1 MPRPFHICDVFTNR
15 PYAGNPLAIVED
27 ADSLTAAQMQ
37 AIARQFN
44 LSETIFIQRPA
55 DPAHDAKVRIFLPT
69 AEIPFAGHPTI
80 GCAIHLAS
88 RRAGHGDL
96 ATEIVLEEQAGLVP
110 VTVTRTGS
118 TLHAEFT
125 APVLPH
131 PHDGQIDT
139 GSLAPA
145 LGLDAGEIGFAAHR
159 PGLWA
164 GGPAF
169 LYVPLA
175 NRTALSLARPME
187 PHWSRVMDA
196 AGLWG
201 AYVYT
206 ASGSGCYAA
215 RMFAPTAGVPEDPAT
230 GAASAILAAQL
241 LASGALAE
249 GTSRIALTQG
259 EDMGRPSA
267 IAVAITVGMGAL
279 QQVKVGGA
287 ACPVA
292 SGTLTALPPA

>member
-1 MPRPFHICDVFTNR
+1 MRWR
-15 PYAGNPLAIVED
+15 RPLASMPGRS
-27 ADSLTAAQMQ
+27 AS
-37 AIARQFN
+37 
-44 LSETIFIQRPA
+44 
-55 DPAHDAKVRIFLPT
+55 
-69 AEIPFAGHPTI
+69 AG
-80 GCAIHLAS
+80 
-88 RRAGHGDL
+88 
-96 ATEIVLEEQAGLVP
+96 V
-110 VTVTRTGS
+110 
-118 TLHAEFT
+118 
-125 APVLPH
+125 
-131 PHDGQIDT
+131 
-139 GSLAPA
+139 APA
-145 LGLDAGEIGFAAHR
+145 CGR
-159 PGLWA
+159 K
-164 GGPAF
+164 GPAF
-169 LYVPLA
+169 LYVPVA
-175 NRTALSLARPME
+175 SCAALSRSRPAE
-187 PHWSRVMDA
+187 PHRSRVMAA

>member
-1 MPRPFHICDVFTNR
+1 MTRRCGF
-15 PYAGNPLAIVED
+15 L
-27 ADSLTAAQMQ
+27 
-37 AIARQFN
+37 
-44 LSETIFIQRPA
+44 
-55 DPAHDAKVRIFLPT
+55 LPT

-88 RRAGHGDL
+88 RRA
-96 ATEIVLEEQAGLVP
+96 ATAIFQTEIVLEEAGRSGP
-110 VTVTRTGS
+110 RHGDPDRQHGTWPSSPRRSCRIRMRAGS
-118 TLHAEFT
+118 RR
-125 APVLPH
+125 
-131 PHDGQIDT
+131 

-175 NRTALSLARPME
+175 SRAALSRARPIE

-206 ASGSGCYAA
+206 GSGSGCYAA
-215 RMFAPTAGVPEDPAT
+215 RMFAPTAGLPEDPAT

-267 IAVAITVGMGAL
+267 IALLATVAQGAL

-292 SGTLTALPPA
+292 SGTLTALPPV